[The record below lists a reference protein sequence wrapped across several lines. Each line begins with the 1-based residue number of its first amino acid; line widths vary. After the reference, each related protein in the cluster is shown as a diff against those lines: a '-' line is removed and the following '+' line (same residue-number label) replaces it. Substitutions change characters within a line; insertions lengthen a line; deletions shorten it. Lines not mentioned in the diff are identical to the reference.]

1 MSLPILYSLR
11 QCPYAMRARMGLLL
25 AEQSVLLR
33 DIVMT
38 NIPTEMLDISP
49 KGSVPVLLL
58 DDSTVIEE
66 SLDIMLWALDKNDP
80 QNILYSHNS
89 TTNKE
94 ILNLIN
100 RNDNEFVKSLN
111 KYKAASRYHDDRIQ
125 EYRKSC
131 EFFIEELEQRLTKH
145 LYLVG
150 ETLSLADFA
159 ILPFIRQFS
168 RVDRRYFLQSPYSYL
183 RSWLK
188 QHYENPL
195 FSKVMKKYPHWLE
208 NKELIIFD

>member
-1 MSLPILYSLR
+1 MPLPILYSLR

-25 AEQSVLLR
+25 AEQAVLLR

-38 NIPTEMLDISP
+38 NIPTEMLDVSP
-49 KGSVPVLLL
+49 KGTVPVLLL
-58 DDSTVIEE
+58 DDFTVIEE
-66 SLDIMLWALDKNDP
+66 SLGIMLWALDKNDP
-80 QNILYSHNS
+80 NNVLYTHNS
-89 TTNKE
+89 NANKE
-94 ILNLIN
+94 ILDLIN
-100 RNDNEFVKSLN
+100 RNDNKFVSVLN
-111 KYKAASRYHDDRIQ
+111 KYKAASRYHDER
-125 EYRKSC
+125 EKEHRESC

-145 LYLVG
+145 HYLVG

-183 RSWLK
+183 RGWLK

-195 FSKVMKKYPHWLE
+195 FSKTMKKHPRWLE